1 MAFVAKGQ
9 ACRGVGAREL
19 VEDLPGELRQVVVM
33 AMPADPLQGSQDA
46 G

>member
-1 MAFVAKGQ
+1 MVFLAKGR
-9 ACRGVGAREL
+9 ACRGGGAREL

-33 AMPADPLQGSQDA
+33 AMPADLLQGSQDA